1 MKIKSTIFLSLFFC
15 QLSFGQDITTDIYGK
30 NMPSMIALENKLG
43 SKLYQVDGD
52 IVIPSGMAMPLTYRR
67 MESGIPDLLVTY
79 TFTKKDSLIS
89 RIEYEWDAINFDKNG
104 GKQSLETQKA
114 FIKKYVTLEKELT
127 KRYGGSIQKGDLK
140 DLSQID
146 LKGGITQRNY
156 WKPNDSLEVDL
167 YSVFSN
173 YQEKNGNVEI
183 KPTNRI
189 RIYVN
194 KTNPRLG
201 DKSIQLAKSNFYQLI
216 ENLRA
221 GNLKAAQTLFSVQI
235 QDQITE
241 DVLGKIKASLKPENF
256 KVYTKNMQ
264 QANGI
269 EYLMIQ
275 FAYANVIGEPNEIIR
290 VFFDHSN
297 MIVGLQPLVRTA
309 KAN

>member
-52 IVIPSGMAMPLTYRR
+52 IVIPNGMAMPLTYRR

-79 TFTKKDSLIS
+79 TFTEKDSLIS

-146 LKGGITQRNY
+146 LKGGMRQRND
-156 WKPNDSLEVDL
+156 WKPDDSLEINL
-167 YSVFSN
+167 YSAFSN

-201 DKSIQLAKSNFYQLI
+201 DKSVQLAKKNFEGFI
-216 ENLRA
+216 ANLRK
-221 GNLKAAQTLFSVQI
+221 GELKLAQAYLSLQI
-235 QDQITE
+235 RNQITE
-241 DVLGKIKASLKPENF
+241 DMLNKLKETLKPEDF
-256 KVYTKNMQ
+256 KVYTKTIQ
-264 QANGI
+264 QTNGS

-275 FAYANVIGEPNEIIR
+275 FTYANVEGEPNEIIR